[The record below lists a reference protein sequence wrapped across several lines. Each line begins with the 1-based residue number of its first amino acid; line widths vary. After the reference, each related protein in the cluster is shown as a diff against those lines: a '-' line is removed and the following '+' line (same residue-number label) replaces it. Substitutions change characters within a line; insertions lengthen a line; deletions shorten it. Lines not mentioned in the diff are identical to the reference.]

1 LYVENRL
8 FGQVKF
14 DFLMK
19 TNRFIR
25 ISDGKFACFKEK
37 KEVFPVMQKDAE
49 QFCWFNGM
57 GITKMLESL
66 ALSKE

>member
-1 LYVENRL
+1 
-8 FGQVKF
+8 
-14 DFLMK
+14 MK